1 MCFLFCMIY
10 NETMSDKNEITS
22 KLLEK
27 ITKEFDADAD
37 IIVGDEDKL
46 IMIRSG
52 SEHDE
57 EYNITIEKVLGDEPV
72 NYEYEIIEEL
82 SMSNGDTSAMK
93 EALEAYLEHANKLN
107 LANEY
112 GLEYLERFFS

>member
-1 MCFLFCMIY
+1 MIY

-37 IIVGDEDKL
+37 IIVGNEDKL

>member
-1 MCFLFCMIY
+1 
-10 NETMSDKNEITS
+10 MSDQNVISS

-27 ITKEFDADAD
+27 ITKEFDADGD

-52 SEHDE
+52 SEHDA

-72 NYEYEIIEEL
+72 NYEYEIIEEH
-82 SMSNGDTSAMK
+82 SMSNGDITTMK
-93 EALEAYLEHANKLN
+93 EAIEAYLEHANKLN